1 MLQQRDSSA
10 AWIQEKVSFDAAYNG
25 ERVTAYLFLPLR
37 GHPPYQTVVFFPG
50 SSTLWMRSS
59 DSLVHVR
66 MFDFLVEAGRAVVYP
81 VLKGTYER
89 DDGTRFSDPNE
100 SNRYKEHVVRWQ
112 QDISRT
118 LDYLGTRADVD
129 TTRFGYLGFSWGGRF
144 GGVVLSIEPR
154 LRAAVLTVAGFS
166 FLRPE
171 PEADDINYT
180 PRVHIPVLMINGRY
194 DNTFPLETA
203 ARPMYDLLGTA
214 PDRKRLVIAGG
225 VHYVP
230 RTILIREALA
240 WFDRYLGPVE

>member
-1 MLQQRDSSA
+1 
-10 AWIQEKVSFDAAYNG
+10 
-25 ERVTAYLFLPLR
+25 
-37 GHPPYQTVVFFPG
+37 
-50 SSTLWMRSS
+50 
-59 DSLVHVR
+59 
-66 MFDFLVEAGRAVVYP
+66 
-81 VLKGTYER
+81 
-89 DDGTRFSDPNE
+89 
-100 SNRYKEHVVRWQ
+100 
-112 QDISRT
+112 
-118 LDYLGTRADVD
+118 
-129 TTRFGYLGFSWGGRF
+129 
-144 GGVVLSIEPR
+144 
-154 LRAAVLTVAGFS
+154 VAGFS